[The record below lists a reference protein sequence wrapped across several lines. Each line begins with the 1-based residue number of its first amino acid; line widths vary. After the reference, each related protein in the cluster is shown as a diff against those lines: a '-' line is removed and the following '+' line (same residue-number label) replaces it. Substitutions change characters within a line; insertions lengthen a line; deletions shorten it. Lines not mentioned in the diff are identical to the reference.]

1 MRHTCLRI
9 TALSVICAGFI
20 HSVTP
25 QAQARSHAMT
35 DMEADRL
42 TLSAL
47 TAPPP
52 PPVRHVAYRHAV
64 GGHRVIATPAHHVTS
79 SHVRHSL
86 VHEVSYHPHGA
97 AAVRHAAHANIHHR
111 T

>member
-9 TALSVICAGFI
+9 TTLSVVCAGFFY
-20 HSVTP
+20 SVTP

-35 DMEADRL
+35 EMEADRL

-52 PPVRHVAYRHAV
+52 PVRHVVYRHAISS
-64 GGHRVIATPAHHVTS
+64 GHRATVTRVHHVTS
-79 SHVRHSL
+79 SPVRHSL
-86 VHEVSYHPHGA
+86 VHEVAYRP
-97 AAVRHAAHANIHHR
+97 HAAGTSHHARASIHHR

>member
-9 TALSVICAGFI
+9 TTLSVVCAGFFY
-20 HSVTP
+20 SVTP

-35 DMEADRL
+35 EMEADRL

-52 PPVRHVAYRHAV
+52 PVRHVVYRRAV
-64 GGHRVIATPAHHVTS
+64 AGHHVVVASAHHTTS

-86 VHEVSYHPHGA
+86 VHEVSYRPHGTTA
-97 AAVRHAAHANIHHR
+97 IHHVTRTSLHHR

>member
-9 TALSVICAGFI
+9 TTLSVVCAGFI

-35 DMEADRL
+35 NMEADRL

-52 PPVRHVAYRHAV
+52 PVRHVTYRHAV
-64 GGHRVIATPAHHVTS
+64 GTHHALVTSAHHVTS

-86 VHEVSYHPHGA
+86 VHEVSYHPHGT
-97 AAVRHAAHANIHHR
+97 AAVRHATHANIHHR

>member
-1 MRHTCLRI
+1 M
-9 TALSVICAGFI
+9 SVVCAGFFY
-20 HSVTP
+20 SVTP

-35 DMEADRL
+35 EMEADRL

-52 PPVRHVAYRHAV
+52 PVRHVVYRRPVA
-64 GGHRVIATPAHHVTS
+64 GHHVIATPARHVTS
-79 SHVRHSL
+79 THVRRSL
-86 VHEVSYHPHGA
+86 VHEVSYRPHGMTSI
-97 AAVRHAAHANIHHR
+97 RHVAHGNVHHR